1 MEILGALAT
10 GVLIGAILGLIGAG
24 GAMITIPLLIYGFG
38 FTPSA
43 ATTAALAI
51 IFTTAVTALIQRAR
65 LGEILYRE
73 GLVIWSLGLITNL
86 GASLIAHK
94 VADRVIETGVAVVL
108 AAAGISMS
116 RTPDARAHT
125 RISTSKLVG
134 LSLFIG
140 SLTGF
145 FGVGGGFV
153 VIPVLVLAFGTPLS
167 IAAGTSLFV
176 IAINSLTAFIGHYQ
190 SWSEVDWK
198 VPAVIT
204 FSALIV
210 ATVTSR
216 AHAKVNQEIL
226 KKSLAALLISV
237 SIFTLLKAWI
247 N

>member
-51 IFTTAVTALIQRAR
+51 IFITAVAALVHRAR
-65 LGEILYRE
+65 LGEILYKE

-94 VADRVIETGVAVVL
+94 LPDRAIETGVAVVL

-116 RTPDARAHT
+116 RKADTRAHT
-125 RISTSKLVG
+125 RISNSKLVG
-134 LSLFIG
+134 LSLLIG

-167 IAAGTSLFV
+167 MAAGTSLFV
-176 IAINSLTAFIGHYQ
+176 IAINSITAFIGHFQ
-190 SWSEVDWK
+190 SWSEVNWK
-198 VPAVIT
+198 VPAIITLAALFVAVI
-204 FSALIV
+204 S
-210 ATVTSR
+210 SR
-216 AHAKVNQEIL
+216 AHSKINQELL
-226 KKSLAALLISV
+226 KKLFATLLIAV
-237 SIFTLLKAWI
+237 SIFTFFQAWFV
-247 N
+247 